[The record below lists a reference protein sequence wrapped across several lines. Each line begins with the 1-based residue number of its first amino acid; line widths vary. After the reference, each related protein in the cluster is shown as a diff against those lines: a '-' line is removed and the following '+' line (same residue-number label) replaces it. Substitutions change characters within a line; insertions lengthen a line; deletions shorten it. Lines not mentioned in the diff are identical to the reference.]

1 MLRSRVNPHCLSLG
15 IFIVTEINEKKHLFL
30 GLLLKIQNRNQNLLF
45 LNRIRKLINSMIKK
59 SILNIE
65 KKNYYSNKLL
75 LKMKI
80 LIF

>member
-1 MLRSRVNPHCLSLG
+1 MLRSRVNPHCLSLD
-15 IFIVTEINEKKHLFL
+15 ILIVTEINEKNNLFL

-65 KKNYYSNKLL
+65 KK
-75 LKMKI
+75 KI
-80 LIF
+80 LFK